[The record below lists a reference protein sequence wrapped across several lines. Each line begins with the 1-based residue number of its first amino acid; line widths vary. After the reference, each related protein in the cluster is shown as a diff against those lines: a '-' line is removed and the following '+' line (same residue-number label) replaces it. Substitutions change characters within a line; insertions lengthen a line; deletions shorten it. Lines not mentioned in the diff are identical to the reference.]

1 MLKKIAVIAVLAAA
15 GTSAWASFSNGPE
28 QSGIVFRFN
37 FPFGFGLQDPEAGLV
52 ALGGP
57 PPELGCLGL
66 GFEPENHQIVVTP
79 VGPIKLLIH
88 DDEQPFFIY
97 AASTI
102 GEVCEAALTTGIEPI
117 AVGYAKVR
125 FNDNFIGYQP
135 GSRANPFGGQAN
147 GTVYDGDGNPWQFHG
162 SLKLL
167 IDRDGNFRVIKET
180 VRLNKHGK

>member
-1 MLKKIAVIAVLAAA
+1 MLKKIAIFAALATAA
-15 GTSAWASFSNGPE
+15 TSTWANFSNGPE
-28 QSGIVFRFN
+28 ESGVVFRFN
-37 FPFGFGLQDPEAGLV
+37 FPFGLGLQDPEAGLV

-66 GFEPENHQIVVTP
+66 GFEPENHQIIVTP
-79 VGPIKLLIH
+79 AGPIKALIH
-88 DDEQPFFIY
+88 VDDHPFFIY

-125 FNDNFIGYQP
+125 FNDNFINFEP

-147 GTVYDGDGNPWQFHG
+147 GTVYDSDGNPWEFHG
-162 SLKLL
+162 NLKLM
-167 IDRDGNFRVIKET
+167 IDKGGNFRVITET
-180 VRLNKHGK
+180 VRLNKHGR